1 MNVSKNKF
9 DPGGYEAQL
18 IENMEFDVEGQKLS
32 TRRGL
37 GAPIYTFE
45 SDILYIWNDYELN
58 LFLVFLK
65 NKNIYKTMH
74 DRISN
79 EATYTRQNR
88 TFLRQKRS
96 ETAKRITKSSNDIIK
111 ASTIIYQI

>member
-1 MNVSKNKF
+1 M
-9 DPGGYEAQL
+9 
-18 IENMEFDVEGQKLS
+18 IENS
-32 TRRGL
+32 
-37 GAPIYTFE
+37 
-45 SDILYIWNDYELN
+45 SDTLLKVTDLK
-58 LFLVFLK
+58 K

>member
-1 MNVSKNKF
+1 MNVSKNKL
-9 DPGGYEAQL
+9 DLGGYEAQL

-65 NKNIYKTMH
+65 NKNIYKYEYGKT
-74 DRISN
+74 
-79 EATYTRQNR
+79 ATLIGQLNGSTDTHPCVARYG
-88 TFLRQKRS
+88 
-96 ETAKRITKSSNDIIK
+96 TKS
-111 ASTIIYQI
+111 